1 MVTFPNWITDCDT
14 HSPALLDLFVS
25 SGASICFTMTFPLL
39 GKSDH
44 VAVSVS
50 IDFSPKSQHN
60 EILGYP
66 FHRIAYDYSRSDW
79 DGFRDHLRDYP

>member
-25 SGASICFTMTFPLL
+25 SDASICFTMTFPLL

-50 IDFSPKSQHN
+50 IDFSSNSQ
-60 EILGYP
+60 
-66 FHRIAYDYSRSDW
+66 
-79 DGFRDHLRDYP
+79 RDFGVSVLSHSL

>member
-1 MVTFPNWITDCDT
+1 MVTFPTRITDCDS

-25 SGASICFTMTFPLL
+25 SDAACFTMTFPLL

-50 IDFSPKSQHN
+50 IDFSSNSQ
-60 EILGYP
+60 
-66 FHRIAYDYSRSDW
+66 
-79 DGFRDHLRDYP
+79 RDFGVSVSSHSL